1 MEQGDVLHSQ
11 HPEWPALDR
20 ALWGGPHP
28 EHEGQLLSL
37 QDHLLQGGHAPLPLR
52 ATLLPPAPHGSRWG
66 KRREHLPKQ
75 PAPTS
80 PHPTQAKYWS
90 SNIHE
95 VQGAVFSRSGRVL
108 HRLFGKWNE
117 GLYRGP
123 LPGGQ
128 CIWKP
133 SKWGDGGGLGRVRAA
148 MEVHLP
154 QPLPSRQTPCPQ
166 TTSETSASPSL
177 PWS

>member
-28 EHEGQLLSL
+28 QHEGQLLSL
-37 QDHLLQGGHAPLPLR
+37 QDHLLQGGHTPLPLPGR
-52 ATLLPPAPHGSRWG
+52 PPPPRLTLGR
-66 KRREHLPKQ
+66 RREHLPKP
-75 PAPTS
+75 PAPT
-80 PHPTQAKYWS
+80 PPQAKYWS

-133 SKWGDGGGLGRVRAA
+133 SKWGDGGGPGRARAA

-154 QPLPSRQTPCPQ
+154 QPLPSPQTPCPQ
-166 TTSETSASPSL
+166 TMSETSASPSL